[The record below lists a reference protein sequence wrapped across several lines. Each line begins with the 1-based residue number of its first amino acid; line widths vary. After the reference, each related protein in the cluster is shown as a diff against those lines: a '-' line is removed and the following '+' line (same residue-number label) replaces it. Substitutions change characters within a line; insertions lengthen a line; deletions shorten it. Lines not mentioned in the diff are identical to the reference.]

1 MRGAPAPRSMAPVVT
16 HRPPPPPPP
25 RPAAPRPAAADAPPQ
40 AERVRASLEDGVAG
54 DGLGPD
60 GRPDDEATRARAKLL
75 LGLDGPA
82 LRTAFDAVSDAAL
95 DAFAHRLEPPAGLG
109 RGLGAGERA
118 DVHVHLAR
126 WLDDAASARWQAAL
140 PTHGADGYARFAALH
155 RAGPGP
161 VAGTAAGP
169 AAGASALASPGAAT
183 LLRAG
188 TAAPVTAELLNADAG
203 RGAGARA
210 GAPVSA
216 PAPAAT
222 PSGADL
228 WARLDTSPRAAS
240 VGQSATAAPARSAHG
255 TDAEL
260 LGARER
266 FDGRVGARPE
276 RLEAAL
282 RLALGAKADSVEGR
296 ALVASLAAGEASMP
310 ALRFVEPGALG
321 PGALGAYD
329 AAGGGTVLLDG
340 SLRGDA
346 ARLDAVVAE
355 ELGHHFD
362 ALLGGPDAAGDE
374 GAIFAQALYGEAPA
388 GAALAALRAEND
400 RGTVIVDGRAVA
412 VEFDREDAPP
422 ELVEAGTDGTGDP
435 VDAGDPAPPSTAV
448 APTSG
453 TDAAPDA
460 SDASSATAP
469 AAAGPDPAPPAP
481 EPAPDAES
489 APNPVDVPGTPE
501 RAAAWTGWIE
511 ALSPGETDAMHA
523 RVAREEAELAVRL
536 GRAEGLLR
544 GTSGDVE
551 RAASFF
557 GAQLSSL
564 TREAWMF
571 DHALRSAGIDSP
583 LEQPFERDGTY
594 ALDAVVGW
602 GRTLLD
608 HTATMGERVLLATP
622 GTPERDAA
630 IAGWIETLAPGHSD
644 ALHARVARAEASLA
658 ARLARAEALLEGA
671 GGDVDRT
678 EAIFASQMP
687 AFTREVRDLHQVLD
701 AARGLDSPLEGRV
714 ESDGDYR
721 LDVLIERGRALLDH
735 VEAMGARAER
745 VAPETI
751 EALRDERHALYRG
764 AVDALDAPMSSRE
777 ALGLA
782 DALVDVAVK
791 RLRLRE
797 GLIEHRE
804 LADALDRTNELF
816 RAATGERLIGPT
828 RDGQLSH
835 TYTRS
840 TAPQWMLRGANS
852 EELARG
858 EWTKTV
864 GLSRTDARIVGSYA
878 ARMHE
883 ALLQRSGVRDLDYA
897 AGANGA
903 ATGIDVQAPIDRLAR
918 LSRSG
923 FDPSDEDS
931 SDFQAFA
938 AGLETVVARQ
948 NEAREDSES
957 DWLEAADANY
967 DLAALLLTGNP
978 DALTQRDFRTV
989 HKWVA
994 ADSWSDLGLRRT
1006 ERVDDE
1012 INGGQK
1018 TVSLGAYGSFGRAK
1032 YEFAESVLNSD
1043 KSQRLRTFG
1052 IDETAWNRAEGFIA
1066 AGNAA
1071 RSRANAIDRARFGF
1085 DDVVK
1090 IGIGAAFVYT
1100 GIGAAGAFAPGTF
1113 LAGGITG
1120 TGAGAAVGTGIGA
1133 GMTGFGLNFMLTGD
1147 IKASFEAGAVAGL
1160 TAGVGAYAERF
1171 EGATR
1176 GIVQAIGRGAIEEIS
1191 GGDFID
1197 GVVASVSEHID
1208 EDVAALLEDR
1218 ASPFVAGLAGL
1229 VVEASVRGDLSDLD
1243 GLLENYVADYLAG
1256 SAADK
1261 LTEAVGEE
1269 SALFA
1274 GALAGVGRRVI
1285 VRGSF
1290 DADALIRDL
1299 QGGLMTA
1306 LGNEAG
1312 RRVMNHFGGED
1323 SFRATLMGEVTNMLI
1338 VTGGDADR
1346 MRDGLEAIGLD
1357 MAARYASDLVTG
1369 GLTGDGEAPG
1379 ALALA
1384 AGQLVRIGIG
1394 SGFDATTMRSYAF
1407 GAVLDQLVAAGGD
1420 ALTSG
1425 FGGTGRFM
1433 AGLLDELVRSFEAN
1447 GGDIRAIARDLALW
1461 TAETA
1466 AAGPEEAAGGTGT
1479 NGPGGPGGST
1489 APSALRAV
1497 LSDTLRGAGRATAG
1511 VGGVSAGSSLIA
1523 NARPKPGDDG
1533 TEVRAVENR
1542 LDYLEY
1548 DPSGGAG
1555 APDDEYDHRTARA
1568 VASFVEDQK
1577 GRLARLAAAYEA
1589 HSPNSAEAATV
1600 VRAHAA
1606 LAGEAADGVFGT
1618 WTAALL
1624 ASPLTEDTV
1633 GAIEGALDR
1642 VEAFD
1647 EVETETAGPLREG
1660 MEGERVERLQERLR
1674 VHGYSSS
1681 DARGR
1686 FGDGTAAMLQ
1696 MFHTGALARLDAAL
1710 GSSGLEPRER
1720 HVLEDERKAL
1730 MLDDGADAAGRAT
1743 LAALAR
1749 EPEREI
1755 GPAVTGPAPGSAY
1768 VYGGAPLR
1776 MDADAAPSEAV
1787 AALQQRLIDLDHD
1800 VGAAGADGRFGEATR
1815 EAVQDFQDVQL
1826 GLLNGAIERVAD
1838 APEDRRGLLTALRAE
1853 LVPERSQ
1860 GSVERLTGM
1869 LLETPLDA
1877 AAIDEIVDGLNA
1889 PPTLDEVRYYLTS
1902 LEGGSASADPP
1913 DAGFMTVVRGGLFE
1927 SIADL
1932 DDVGKLRKVLE
1943 WASYVEDGPE
1953 ASELN
1958 GILTKEVNLR
1968 ALGRG
1973 LDRLRATEI
1982 DDFAELLAPVL
1993 NAEKLGWMFEE
2004 ASDTTRIAIVR
2015 SVGMVADERTQRKF
2029 AEVAKRY
2036 LLETDSGFA
2045 EALDDNGMLGARDR
2059 ALILDLG
2066 QLVLDLAGLISP
2078 SPAAD
2083 AFNALISAFRG
2094 NWLDVGISM
2103 RSVLPWIGDMAK
2115 LGKLGAWAQTAE
2127 RVAGEIGRGNPVFQA
2142 ARPVLETIVELV
2154 DMIPAGLRREID
2166 AEGLLGDMVDK
2177 IKEGLTPADPGTPR
2191 PSYGRNAFEWTL
2203 DDRGRPTQVRGR
2215 ILETFPAPRSSAE
2228 SALATRI
2235 GNESTVAGDVGG
2247 HLIGH
2252 QFLGAD
2258 SGRFNI
2264 VQQNGALDGEMV
2276 GPNLNQGAY
2285 KAMENEM
2292 ADWAGHGMEVR
2303 FDVRITGYTNGRP
2316 DAFVVDWRV
2325 VDPDSGIL
2333 VHKNNKT
2340 FANAAG
2346 QTLDDRVRAANMQ
2359 AMIDERTGRS
2369 G

>member
-1 MRGAPAPRSMAPVVT
+1 MQRIG
-16 HRPPPPPPP
+16 HRAPPPPPP
-25 RPAAPRPAAADAPPQ
+25 RPPASLGTPARTPADQHAERLHVALENDAARHDLPDERAARERALALRSVSGEPLNALVAGLSDPALATFARSIDPVERPGGGLYRDERAELHAHLARELDAPNAARWERAQASGGRDDWSLYGEVHRPAGPPVSGALLGHMDFEVRQRLGLHAPEPTPDVDALHAAFDA
-40 AERVRASLEDGVAG
+40 RVRADPGAARAALELALG
-54 DGLGPD
+54 D
-60 GRPDDEATRARAKLL
+60 RART
-75 LGLDGPA
+75 
-82 LRTAFDAVSDAAL
+82 TAGRAAIDAAL
-95 DAFAHRLEPPAGLG
+95 AGKLERPAVRFVGAETLG
-109 RGLGAGERA
+109 RASGAYAAEGGGTILLDRALLADPVRLGAVYAEEIA
-118 DVHVHLAR
+118 HHV
-126 WLDDAASARWQAAL
+126 DAL
-140 PTHGADGYARFAALH
+140 
-155 RAGPGP
+155 AGPG
-161 VAGTAAGP
+161 
-169 AAGASALASPGAAT
+169 
-183 LLRAG
+183 
-188 TAAPVTAELLNADAG
+188 
-203 RGAGARA
+203 
-210 GAPVSA
+210 
-216 PAPAAT
+216 
-222 PSGADL
+222 
-228 WARLDTSPRAAS
+228 
-240 VGQSATAAPARSAHG
+240 
-255 TDAEL
+255 
-260 LGARER
+260 
-266 FDGRVGARPE
+266 
-276 RLEAAL
+276 
-282 RLALGAKADSVEGR
+282 
-296 ALVASLAAGEASMP
+296 
-310 ALRFVEPGALG
+310 
-321 PGALGAYD
+321 
-329 AAGGGTVLLDG
+329 
-340 SLRGDA
+340 
-346 ARLDAVVAE
+346 
-355 ELGHHFD
+355 
-362 ALLGGPDAAGDE
+362 DAAGDE
-374 GAIFAQALYGEAPA
+374 GAIFRAALYGEAPT
-388 GAALAALRAEND
+388 GAELAALRAEDD
-400 RGTVIVDGRAVA
+400 RGSVDLDGRVVA
-412 VEFDREDAPP
+412 VELDA
-422 ELVEAGTDGTGDP
+422 A
-435 VDAGDPAPPSTAV
+435 APAPTAE
-448 APTSG
+448 PG
-453 TDAAPDA
+453 
-460 SDASSATAP
+460 AP
-469 AAAGPDPAPPAP
+469 AD
-481 EPAPDAES
+481 S
-489 APNPVDVPGTPE
+489 
-501 RAAAWTGWIE
+501 
-511 ALSPGETDAMHA
+511 ET
-523 RVAREEAELAVRL
+523 
-536 GRAEGLLR
+536 
-544 GTSGDVE
+544 
-551 RAASFF
+551 
-557 GAQLSSL
+557 
-564 TREAWMF
+564 
-571 DHALRSAGIDSP
+571 
-583 LEQPFERDGTY
+583 
-594 ALDAVVGW
+594 
-602 GRTLLD
+602 
-608 HTATMGERVLLATP
+608 
-622 GTPERDAA
+622 
-630 IAGWIETLAPGHSD
+630 IAGWIEVLAPD
-644 ALHARVARAEASLA
+644 TAAPLHRRIARSATDLADRLSIAGLVLRGADGDLSRAEA
-658 ARLARAEALLEGA
+658 
-671 GGDVDRT
+671 VY
-678 EAIFASQMP
+678 
-687 AFTREVRDLHQVLD
+687 VRDKPLLTRQIWNLHHALD
-701 AARGLDSPLEGRV
+701 VANLGGTLGRPI
-714 ESDGDYR
+714 EQYGDYP
-721 LDVLIERGRALLDH
+721 LDVLAERGRALLDH
-735 VEAMGARAER
+735 LRELGERAER

-804 LADALDRTNELF
+804 LADALNATNEAF

-835 TYTRS
+835 TYTQH

-852 EELARG
+852 EVLNRG
-858 EWTKTV
+858 EWKKTV
-864 GLSRTDARIVGSYA
+864 GLAATDARIVDGYA

-897 AGANGA
+897 AGSGQA
-903 ATGIDVQAPIDRLAR
+903 ATGIDVQAPIARLAR

-938 AGLETVVARQ
+938 AGLQTVVARQ

-989 HKWVA
+989 YKWVTA
-994 ADSWSDLGLRRT
+994 ETMGDLGLRTTFVGPDPLDPNRG
-1006 ERVDDE
+1006 
-1012 INGGQK
+1012 NN
-1018 TVSLGAYGSFGRAK
+1018 VSQRYPHDYGSFGRAK

-1100 GIGAAGAFAPGTF
+1100 GIGASTAFAQFGAASNL
-1113 LAGGITG
+1113 LAGGTVGAGWG
-1120 TGAGAAVGTGIGA
+1120 TAGAAAGA

-1147 IKASFEAGAVAGL
+1147 IKASFEAGAIAGL
-1160 TAGVGAYAERF
+1160 TAGLGSYAERF
-1171 EGATR
+1171 DGAAR
-1176 GIVQAIGRGAIEEIS
+1176 GVVQALGRGAIEEVS

-1197 GVVASVSEHID
+1197 GVVAAVSDYID
-1208 EDVAALLEDR
+1208 EDVAAMLEDR
-1218 ASPFVAGLAGL
+1218 ASPFVAGLAG
-1229 VVEASVRGDLSDLD
+1229 VVVRASARGDLSDLD
-1243 GLLENYVADYLAG
+1243 TLISDYAVAYLEG

-1261 LTEAVGEE
+1261 LTEAMGEE
-1269 SALFA
+1269 SRVVAA
-1274 GALAGVGRRVI
+1274 ALAGAGAAAIEDRN
-1285 VRGSF
+1285 F
-1290 DADALIRDL
+1290 DAEALVGYLKNDL
-1299 QGGLMTA
+1299 VEA

-1338 VTGGDADR
+1338 VTGGDAQR

-1357 MAARYASDLVTG
+1357 MAARYAADLVAG
-1369 GLTGDGEAPG
+1369 GLTGDGEEPG

-1407 GAVLDQLVAAGGD
+1407 GAVLDELAAAGGD

-1447 GGDIRAIARDLALW
+1447 GGDIRSVVQDLALW
-1461 TAETA
+1461 TAEA
-1466 AAGPEEAAGGTGT
+1466 AAAPGPDAPAEAGASAAD
-1479 NGPGGPGGST
+1479 GSS

-1497 LSDTLRGAGRATAG
+1497 LVDTLRRADLPVTG
-1511 VGGVSAGSSLIA
+1511 VGGLSAGSSLIA
-1523 NARPKPGDDG
+1523 NARAGDG
-1533 TEVRAVENR
+1533 RATVRMIEARLNR
-1542 LDYLEY
+1542 LEY
-1548 DPSGGAG
+1548 DPSGGRG
-1555 APDDEYDHRTARA
+1555 ASDGVYDDDTRYA
-1568 VASFVEDQK
+1568 VKAFATDQK
-1577 GRLARLAAAYEA
+1577 THLERLSAAYRA

-1600 VRAHAA
+1600 DRAHAA
-1606 LAGEAADGVFGT
+1606 LAGEAAGGELGL

-1624 ASPLTEDTV
+1624 ASPLNEHTV

-1647 EVETETAGPLREG
+1647 EIETEATGALREG

-1674 VHGYSSS
+1674 VHGYSPGAI
-1681 DARGR
+1681 DGV
-1686 FGDGTAAMLQ
+1686 FGERTAAKLQ
-1696 MFHTGALARLDAAL
+1696 RFHTDTLGRLDAAL
-1710 GSSGLEPRER
+1710 GSSRLEPRER
-1720 HVLEDERKAL
+1720 HALEDERAAL
-1730 MLDDGADAAGRAT
+1730 TLDDGADAAGRAT
-1743 LAALAR
+1743 VAALAR
-1749 EPEREI
+1749 EPEREAE
-1755 GPAVTGPAPGSAY
+1755 PAVTGPAPGSAY
-1768 VYGGAPLR
+1768 EYGGEPLR
-1776 MDADAAPSEAV
+1776 MDLDAAPSEAV

-1913 DAGFMTVVRGGLFE
+1913 DAGFMTVARGGLFE

-2059 ALILDLG
+2059 ALILDLS

-2346 QTLDDRVRAANMQ
+2346 QTLDDRVRTANMQ

>member
-1 MRGAPAPRSMAPVVT
+1 MRGPGSQGDGRRGGESFPNGKAVGHVEALTYGPACDRVDREGRTVGGRAEGLAVQRIG
-16 HRPPPPPPP
+16 HRAPPPPPP
-25 RPAAPRPAAADAPPQ
+25 RPPASLGTPARTPADQHAERLHVALENDAAGHDLPDERAARERALALQSVAGEPLNAVVAGLSDPALATFARSIDPVERPGGGLYRDERAELHAHLARELDAPNAARWERAQASGGRDDWSLYGEVHRPAGPPVSGALLDHMDFEVRQRLGLHAPEPTPDVDALHAAFDA
-40 AERVRASLEDGVAG
+40 RVRADPGAV
-54 DGLGPD
+54 
-60 GRPDDEATRARAKLL
+60 
-75 LGLDGPA
+75 
-82 LRTAFDAVSDAAL
+82 RTALELALGDRAHTMAGRAAIDAAL
-95 DAFAHRLEPPAGLG
+95 AGTLERPAVRFVGAETLG
-109 RGLGAGERA
+109 RA
-118 DVHVHLAR
+118 
-126 WLDDAASARWQAAL
+126 
-140 PTHGADGYARFAALH
+140 
-155 RAGPGP
+155 
-161 VAGTAAGP
+161 
-169 AAGASALASPGAAT
+169 
-183 LLRAG
+183 
-188 TAAPVTAELLNADAG
+188 
-203 RGAGARA
+203 
-210 GAPVSA
+210 
-216 PAPAAT
+216 
-222 PSGADL
+222 SGAY
-228 WARLDTSPRAAS
+228 AAEGS
-240 VGQSATAAPARSAHG
+240 G
-255 TDAEL
+255 TI
-260 LGARER
+260 
-266 FDGRVGARPE
+266 
-276 RLEAAL
+276 
-282 RLALGAKADSVEGR
+282 
-296 ALVASLAAGEASMP
+296 
-310 ALRFVEPGALG
+310 
-321 PGALGAYD
+321 
-329 AAGGGTVLLDG
+329 LLD
-340 SLRGDA
+340 R
-346 ARLDAVVAE
+346 
-355 ELGHHFD
+355 
-362 ALLGGPDAAGDE
+362 ALLGDPVRLGAVYAEEIAHHVDALVGPGDAAGDE
-374 GAIFAQALYGEAPA
+374 GAIFRAALYGEAPT

-400 RGTVIVDGRAVA
+400 RGTVTVDGRTVA
-412 VEFDREDAPP
+412 VEFDREVAPS

-435 VDAGDPAPPSTAV
+435 VDAGDPAPSSAAA

-469 AAAGPDPAPPAP
+469 AAAEPDPAPPAP
-481 EPAPDAES
+481 EPASDAAPAPD
-489 APNPVDVPGTPE
+489 PVDVPGTPE
-501 RAAAWTGWIE
+501 RAAAWAGWIE

-608 HTATMGERVLLATP
+608 HTATMGARVLLATP

-678 EAIFASQMP
+678 EAIFAGQMP
-687 AFTREVRDLHQVLD
+687 AFTREVWDLHQVLD
-701 AARGLDSPLEGRV
+701 AARGLDSPVEGRV
-714 ESDGDYR
+714 ERDGDYR
-721 LDVLIERGRALLDH
+721 LDVLVERGRALLDH

-804 LADALDRTNELF
+804 LAEALDRTNELF

-828 RDGQLSH
+828 RDGQL
-835 TYTRS
+835 TYTYTQS

-852 EELARG
+852 EVLNRG
-858 EWTKTV
+858 EWKRTV
-864 GLSRTDARIVGSYA
+864 GISATDARIVGSYA

-897 AGANGA
+897 ADANGA

-938 AGLETVVARQ
+938 DGLETVVSRQ
-948 NEAREDSES
+948 NEARGDSES

-978 DALTQRDFRTV
+978 DALTRRDFRTV
-989 HKWVA
+989 HKWVTA
-994 ADSWSDLGLRRT
+994 ETMGDLGLRTTFVGPDPLDPNRG
-1006 ERVDDE
+1006 
-1012 INGGQK
+1012 NN
-1018 TVSLGAYGSFGRAK
+1018 VSQRYPHDYGSFGRAK

-1100 GIGAAGAFAPGTF
+1100 GIGASTAFAQFGAASNL
-1113 LAGGITG
+1113 LAGGTVGAGWG
-1120 TGAGAAVGTGIGA
+1120 TAGAAAGA

-1147 IKASFEAGAVAGL
+1147 IKASFEAGAIAGL
-1160 TAGVGAYAERF
+1160 TAGLGSYAERF
-1171 EGATR
+1171 DGAAR
-1176 GIVQAIGRGAIEEIS
+1176 GVVQALGRGAIEEVS

-1197 GVVASVSEHID
+1197 GVVAAVSDYID
-1208 EDVAALLEDR
+1208 EDVAAMLEDR
-1218 ASPFVAGLAGL
+1218 ASPFVAGLAG
-1229 VVEASVRGDLSDLD
+1229 VVVRASARGDLSDLD
-1243 GLLENYVADYLAG
+1243 TLISDYAVAYLEG

-1261 LTEAVGEE
+1261 LTEALGEE
-1269 SALFA
+1269 SRVVAA
-1274 GALAGVGRRVI
+1274 ALAGAGAAAIEDRN
-1285 VRGSF
+1285 F
-1290 DADALIRDL
+1290 DAEALVRYLKDDL
-1299 QGGLMTA
+1299 VEA
-1306 LGNEAG
+1306 LGEEAG

-1338 VTGGDADR
+1338 VTGGDAER

-1357 MAARYASDLVTG
+1357 MAARYAADLVTG
-1369 GLTGDGEAPG
+1369 GLTRDGEAPG

-1420 ALTSG
+1420 ALTSA

-1433 AGLLDELVRSFEAN
+1433 AGLLDELVRSFQAN
-1447 GGDIRAIARDLALW
+1447 GGDIRSVVQDLALW
-1461 TAETA
+1461 TAEA
-1466 AAGPEEAAGGTGT
+1466 AAAPGPDAPAGAGASA
-1479 NGPGGPGGST
+1479 PDGSS

-1497 LSDTLRGAGRATAG
+1497 LADTLRRADLPITG
-1511 VGGVSAGSSLIA
+1511 VGGLSAGSSLIA
-1523 NARPKPGDDG
+1523 NARAGDG
-1533 TEVRAVENR
+1533 RATVRMIEVRLNR
-1542 LDYLEY
+1542 LEY
-1548 DPSGGAG
+1548 DPSGGRG
-1555 APDDEYDHRTARA
+1555 ASDGVYDDDTRYA
-1568 VASFVEDQK
+1568 VKAFATDQK
-1577 GRLARLAAAYEA
+1577 THLERLSAAYRA

-1600 VRAHAA
+1600 DRAHAA
-1606 LAGEAADGVFGT
+1606 LAGEAAEGELGT

-1624 ASPLTEDTV
+1624 ASPLNEHTV

-1647 EVETETAGPLREG
+1647 KVETEATGALREG

-1674 VHGYSSS
+1674 VHGYSPGEV
-1681 DARGR
+1681 DGV
-1686 FGDGTAAMLQ
+1686 FGERTAAMLQ
-1696 MFHTGALARLDAAL
+1696 SFHTGALARLDAAL
-1710 GSSGLEPRER
+1710 ESSGLEPRER
-1720 HVLEDERKAL
+1720 HALEDERAAL

-1743 LAALAR
+1743 VAALAR
-1749 EPEREI
+1749 EPERET
-1755 GPAVTGPAPGSAY
+1755 GPAVTGPTPGTEY
-1768 VYGGAPLR
+1768 EYGGAPLR
-1776 MDADAAPSEAV
+1776 MDLDAAPSEAV
-1787 AALQQRLIDLDHD
+1787 AALQQRLIDLGHD

-1853 LVPERSQ
+1853 FVPERSQ

-1902 LEGGSASADPP
+1902 LEGGSASVGAP
-1913 DAGFMTVVRGGLFE
+1913 DIGFTTVARGGLFE

-2015 SVGMVADERTQRKF
+2015 SVGMIADERTQRRF

-2059 ALILDLG
+2059 ALILDLS

-2127 RVAGEIGRGNPVFQA
+2127 RVAGEIGRGSPVFQA
-2142 ARPVLETIVELV
+2142 ARPVLETIVDLV
-2154 DMIPAGLRREID
+2154 DMIPAGMRREID
-2166 AEGLLGDMVDK
+2166 AEGLLGGMVDK

-2191 PSYGRNAFEWTL
+2191 SSYGQNVFEWTL
-2203 DDRGRPTQVRGR
+2203 DDRGRPTQVRGK

-2228 SALATRI
+2228 SALAGRI
-2235 GNESTVAGDVGG
+2235 GRESTVAGDVGG

-2346 QTLDDRVRAANMQ
+2346 QTLDDRVRTANMQ